1 MNPDILVF
9 TYTYDRYEVL
19 KQSLESMF
27 RNPGMEFRLWVL
39 DNGSAF
45 YNGFGEGSGL
55 KQLDLLIDYYKQ
67 KKIERLIIND
77 KNYGIHY
84 PINEILALA
93 KLTSQEPKIGYPD
106 FMMLTNDDM
115 IYEDGWASECYQT
128 YMDLEVPEKVGLVSP
143 FHCKNSAGNIAH
155 GMQTEATVEY
165 NGRRYEIKN
174 NVSGNTWFARADTW
188 LRIFDWYP
196 TNSPTEGGDW
206 SKLSK
211 LNVAGKKCAITPR
224 EMAHHH
230 PEAEGRGRFNRLGH
244 W

>member
-1 MNPDILVF
+1 MSPDILVF

-45 YNGFGEGSGL
+45 FGPSGVQ
-55 KQLDLLIDYYKQ
+55 QLDLLLDYYRHN
-67 KKIERLIIND
+67 KIERLIIND

-93 KLTSQEPKIGYPD
+93 KLTSEEPKVSYPD

-115 IYEDGWASECYQT
+115 IYEEGWLKDCYQT
-128 YMDLEVPEKVGLVSP
+128 FMDCESHKVGLVSP
-143 FHCKNSAGNIAH
+143 FHCKNSKGNLAH
-155 GMQTEATVEY
+155 GMETNNTIEAG
-165 NGRRYEIKN
+165 GRTYEIKR
-174 NVSGNTWFARADTW
+174 NVSGNTWFARTDTW

-196 TNSPTEGGDW
+196 INSPTEGGDW

-211 LNVAGKKCAITPR
+211 LAAAGMTCAITPT